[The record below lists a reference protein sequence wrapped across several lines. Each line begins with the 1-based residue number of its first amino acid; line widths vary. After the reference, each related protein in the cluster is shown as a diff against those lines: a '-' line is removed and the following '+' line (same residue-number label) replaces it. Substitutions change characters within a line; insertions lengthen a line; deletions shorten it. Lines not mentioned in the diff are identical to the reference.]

1 MLDATTCGKLARQL
15 DEARRLR
22 CEIEPLS
29 KTFTE
34 LDLDDAYR
42 IGASESACASHAER
56 SSPGTKWASPRRPKR
71 EQMGLA
77 QSVYGGLTDAMRSLT
92 VRSSRSRGRSS
103 PLDRP
108 GGSSRV
114 ARLSAIR

>member
-1 MLDATTCGKLARQL
+1 MLDAATCGKLARQL

-42 IGASESACASHAER
+42 IGA
-56 SSPGTKWASPRRPKR
+56 
-71 EQMGLA
+71 
-77 QSVYGGLTDAMRSLT
+77 
-92 VRSSRSRGRSS
+92 
-103 PLDRP
+103 
-108 GGSSRV
+108 
-114 ARLSAIR
+114 